1 MVLLNKALILL
12 MGDAMLNKED
22 IQVLE
27 NRIEEY
33 HMLNYQV
40 LESMADWVRVVD
52 YDGNILYANKAMK
65 DFLGENIVGMK
76 CYEAYGKSEPCGFCI
91 SKRSIETKET
101 IQKEEIIMDKYF
113 SIKSS
118 PVLDEDGNVIA
129 AVEVFRDVTR
139 ERKLEL
145 ELIEKNRKMSNDLL
159 FAKRLQRRI
168 LPKSGIYD
176 NLKINHLYKPSEMLS
191 GDMFDIYYI
200 DEDNIGIYICDVV
213 GHGIT
218 ASMMTMFVRQTMR
231 AIKED
236 ILSPSRALEQLH
248 QRFVTLD
255 LGVDKYFTIFYAIY
269 NIKNRNLKYSNAG
282 HNCIPIKYNHD
293 GISLLKTNG
302 FPISLIFNEID
313 YKENQINLRIG
324 DKILFY
330 TDGIT
335 EVKNIDGEEFGIE
348 RVVKLIEEDKVN
360 VLNRI
365 VRSVENFRWGD
376 QEDDFA
382 MVLMEVL

>member
-1 MVLLNKALILL
+1 MILLNKVPILL
-12 MGDAMLNKED
+12 VGDTMLNKED
-22 IQVLE
+22 LQFLE

-33 HMLNYQV
+33 CILNYQV

-52 YDGNILYANKAMK
+52 NNNNILYANKAMK
-65 DFLGENIVGMK
+65 DVLGEDLVGMK
-76 CYEAYGKSEPCGFCI
+76 CYEAYGESEPCGFCI
-91 SKRSIETKET
+91 SKRSIETNET

-118 PVLDEDGNVIA
+118 PILDENGNVIA

-168 LPKSGIYD
+168 LPKGGIYG
-176 NLKINHLYKPSEMLS
+176 NLKIDHLYKPSEMLS
-191 GDMFDIYYI
+191 GDMFDIFYI
-200 DEDNIGIYICDVV
+200 DGDNIGIYICDVV

-231 AIKED
+231 AIKDD
-236 ILSPSRALEQLH
+236 ILSPSKALEQLH
-248 QRFVTLD
+248 QRFITLN

-269 NIKNRNLKYSNAG
+269 NIENRNLKYSNAG
-282 HNCIPIKYNHD
+282 HNCIPIKYNSNEF
-293 GISLLKTNG
+293 SLLKTNG
-302 FPISLIFNEID
+302 FPISLIFNEVEYNED
-313 YKENQINLRIG
+313 QINLNIG
-324 DKILFY
+324 DKILLY

-348 RVVKLIEEDKVN
+348 RVIKIIEEDKEN

-365 VRSVENFRWGD
+365 VESVENFRWGD